1 VRADVNDEIDKDGK
15 GLPRARKS
23 ARVPLAAEVQLRRSG
38 HHHYVVNVY
47 DLSPEGCKLEFVE
60 RPGLDETVWVKF
72 DGLDA
77 VQSTVCWIEGHSV
90 GVEFEWPMYPSV
102 FELLLARLKQS

>member
-1 VRADVNDEIDKDGK
+1 MKKEDARAG
-15 GLPRARKS
+15 PRHRKS

-38 HHHYVVNVY
+38 QHHYKVSAF

-72 DGLDA
+72 DGYDA
-77 VQSTVCWIEGHSV
+77 IQSSVCWIEGHTV
-90 GVEFEWPMYPSV
+90 GIEFLRPIYPSI
-102 FELLLARLKQS
+102 FELMIARLKG